1 MLCTAESNNMKLTY
15 DQAKQISDRYAFV
28 SKNWDTIN
36 DQPFDFWYIQAVK
49 DVLSVLGYDI
59 DFDAVQFPETL
70 RIVERQ
76 GGYVY

>member
-1 MLCTAESNNMKLTY
+1 MKLTY
-15 DQAKQISDRYAFV
+15 DEAKRISNRYDQIQT
-28 SKNWDTIN
+28 WDIT
-36 DQPFDFWYIQAVK
+36 DEPFESGYLQAVK

-59 DFDAVQFPETL
+59 AFDAVQFPETL

>member
-1 MLCTAESNNMKLTY
+1 MKLTY
-15 DQAKQISDRYAFV
+15 DQAKQISDRYTFV
-28 SKNWDTIN
+28 SKNWNTDN
-36 DQPFDFWYIQAVK
+36 EPFDFGYVQAVK

-59 DFDAVQFPETL
+59 AFDAVQFPETL